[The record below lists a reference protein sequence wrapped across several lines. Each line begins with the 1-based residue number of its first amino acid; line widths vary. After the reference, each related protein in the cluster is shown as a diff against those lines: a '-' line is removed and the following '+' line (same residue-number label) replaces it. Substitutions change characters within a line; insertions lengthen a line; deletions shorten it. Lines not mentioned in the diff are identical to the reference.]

1 MILPF
6 PVRVEAGPKLS
17 RIGNRMP
24 INVCIAGAA
33 GRMGQRLIALSLEDP
48 ELKLVYTMEHAG
60 HAWIGKDIGA
70 VSGLGKD
77 LDVPVAR
84 SLCPNC
90 GVEAIIDFTIHSAAT
105 DNAEEAA
112 ALGIPIVIGT
122 TGMTDAEKARIA
134 AAAKL
139 IPIIHAPN
147 FSVGVNVLFQAAKSV
162 ARTLGDGYDVE
173 IVEAHHN
180 QKLDAPSGTAIGLAE
195 AIASGLNRNL
205 KEVAVYGRQGMT
217 GKRTQKE
224 IGIHALRMG
233 DVVGEHTAYFSI
245 GGERIELTHKASS
258 RDTFARGALRAAKWL
273 VQNKK
278 GPGMY
283 TMAQVLGLD

>member
-1 MILPF
+1 
-6 PVRVEAGPKLS
+6 
-17 RIGNRMP
+17 MP
-24 INVCIAGAA
+24 INVCINGAA
-33 GRMGQRLIALSLEDP
+33 GRMGQRLIALCLEDP
-48 ELKLVYTMEHAG
+48 ELKLAYTMEHSG
-60 HAWIGKDIGA
+60 HAWIGKDVGPL
-70 VSGLGKD
+70 SGLGKN

-90 GVEAIIDFTIHSAAT
+90 GVQVIIDFTIHSAAT
-105 DNAEEAA
+105 EHAEEAA
-112 ALGIPIVIGT
+112 EQGIPIVIGT
-122 TGMTDAEKARIA
+122 TGMTEDEKKRIAKVAEKVAV
-134 AAAKL
+134 
-139 IPIIHAPN
+139 IHAPN
-147 FSVGVNVLFQAAKSV
+147 FSVGVNVLFKAAEMV
-162 ARTLGDGYDVE
+162 ARTLGDSYDVE
-173 IVEAHHN
+173 ITEAHHN

-195 AIASGLNRNL
+195 SIARGLNRNL

-233 DVVGEHTAYFSI
+233 DVVGEHTAYFAI
-245 GGERIELTHKASS
+245 GGERLELTHKASS

-283 TMAQVLGLD
+283 TMAQVLGL